1 MSLALDARQRAMLEE
16 MGLRVWWPE
25 AEAVAPSSAEPVA
38 APVPQASAD
47 APDFIAS
54 HAHLERADAQK
65 HLEPRPAP
73 SLQPLPAGVGS
84 MDWPALRSAVAG
96 CQACPLCVDRR
107 NAVPGAGAEQA
118 DWLIVGDAPDEN
130 EDLQGQPFVGPAGQL
145 LDNMLKALQLDR
157 QQVCLS
163 HALKCRPPASRSP
176 SPDEVAQCEPYLR
189 RQVELLRPRIILAM
203 GRFAV
208 QSLLQSTE
216 PLGRLRGRVHQY
228 HGVPVVVTYP
238 PAYLLRSGA
247 DKAKAW
253 ADLCLA
259 LDLLKRSA

>member
-1 MSLALDARQRAMLEE
+1 MSLGLDARQRAMLEE
-16 MGLRVWWPE
+16 MGVRVWWPE
-25 AEAVAPSSAEPVA
+25 AEPAAPLCAEPV
-38 APVPQASAD
+38 PLPASPASPT
-47 APDFIAS
+47 APDFIA
-54 HAHLERADAQK
+54 APAQPVRAVDPKLLEN
-65 HLEPRPAP
+65 RPQ
-73 SLQPLPAGVGS
+73 LQPLPAGLAT

-96 CQACPLCVDRR
+96 CQACALCAGRK
-107 NAVPGAGAEQA
+107 NAVPGAGGAPA

-145 LDNMLKALQLDR
+145 LDNMLKALKLDR
-157 QQVCLS
+157 QQVYLS
-163 HALKCRPPASRSP
+163 HALKCRPPANRSP

-208 QSLLQSTE
+208 QSLLQTTE
-216 PLGRLRGRVHQY
+216 PLGKLRGRVHRY
-228 HGVPVVVTYP
+228 HGVPVVVSYP

-259 LDLLKRSA
+259 QDVLKPAA